1 MRIGLTGAGG
11 TGKGTLGSLIANYLE
26 VPFIPSHIKDTG
38 IAMGLEKSYKDVNE
52 EARHL
57 AFQWTIMMGQI
68 YQERALQIA
77 KLDYVAERTTLDY
90 IPYFLGRNLD
100 DPKYLHAAREWAA
113 RTYDLIIYLPVEFE
127 AKDVVENA
135 WKERDIVEQMRT
147 AEIIIKELSA
157 MPEIDVLVA
166 RGSIEERFE
175 LVKSEID
182 KLREAEVVV

>member
-26 VPFIPSHIKDTG
+26 VTFIPSHIKDTG
-38 IAMGLEKSYKDVNE
+38 IAMGLEKNYKDVNE

-127 AKDVVENA
+127 AKDIVENA

-182 KLREAEVVV
+182 KLREAKVVV